1 MGVVLAPNLEGQLDA
16 WEAWCA
22 DL

>member
-1 MGVVLAPNLEGQLDA
+1 MGVVLAPILEGQLDA